1 MLLAII
7 PARGGSKGIPRK
19 NLALLDGKP
28 LLQYS
33 IEAARSSIAVD
44 EILLSTDDEEIAE
57 LGLSCGLNLSYRR
70 PIELAQDDTSMI
82 DTLEHALRW
91 FESAS
96 GRLPTDLMLLQP
108 TSPLRLSSDIDG
120 AANLLHSSGALSV
133 VSVHAMREHPCDC
146 IVKNEEGWEYLV
158 EPPTKAVR
166 RQDYPSGHYF
176 INGAIYLSGAET
188 FLRHRSFIH
197 RPGTEFYEIPR
208 KRGTDIDYPID
219 IMVAESSLRME

>member
-1 MLLAII
+1 MLLAVI

-33 IEAARSSIAVD
+33 IDAARDSIAVD

-57 LGLSCGLNLSYRR
+57 FGLRCGLNLSYRR

-91 FESAS
+91 FESVR
-96 GRLPTDLMLLQP
+96 GQLPTHLMLLQP

-120 AANLLHSSGALSV
+120 AAHLLDSTGALSV
-133 VSVHAMREHPCDC
+133 VSVHAMGDHPCDC

-158 EPPTKAVR
+158 EPPTQAVR
-166 RQDYPSGHYF
+166 RQQYPAGYYY
-176 INGAIYLSGAET
+176 INGAIYLSGTET
-188 FLRHRSFIH
+188 LLRHRSFIH

-208 KRGTDIDYPID
+208 ERGIDIDYPID
-219 IMVAESSLRME
+219 IRVAESSLRLE